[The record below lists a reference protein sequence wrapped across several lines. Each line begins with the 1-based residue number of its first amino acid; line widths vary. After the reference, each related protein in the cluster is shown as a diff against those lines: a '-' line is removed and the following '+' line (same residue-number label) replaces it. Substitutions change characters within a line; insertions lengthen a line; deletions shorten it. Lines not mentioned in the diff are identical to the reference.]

1 MEQTKKMPLLMG
13 GIVGDIAGSRFEFSP
28 IKSKEFELLKMS
40 DNHFQAKQSFRDYR
54 ENCHFTDDT
63 VMTLAV
69 ANALL
74 DANGNYDNL
83 NELLVKNMKE
93 FGRRHRYAGYG
104 AKFNA
109 WLNSQKSEPYNSFGN
124 GSAMRIGAVPYFAK
138 DIEELKSL
146 SRLVTVVTHNHEEG
160 IKGAE
165 AVASC
170 IWLAWHNNSK
180 QQIKDYV
187 EKNYYNLD
195 FDYDQLLKT
204 YVHDE
209 SCQNSVPQSIYAF
222 LISTD
227 YEDAIRTAIS
237 MGGDADTMACI
248 AGSIAEAFYGM
259 PKDLEERG
267 MEFLTEDL
275 KEVLKKFD
283 DKFNNKC

>member
-40 DNHFQAKQSFRDYR
+40 GNQFQAKQSFRDYR

-74 DANGNYDNL
+74 DADGNYDNL
-83 NELLVKNMKE
+83 SALVIKNMKE
-93 FGRRHRYAGYG
+93 FGRKHRYVGYG
-104 AKFNA
+104 SKFNS
-109 WLNSQKSEPYNSFGN
+109 WLNSQKNEPYNSFGN

-138 DIEELKSL
+138 DIEELKHL

-180 QQIKDYV
+180 QQIKEYV

-222 LISTD
+222 
-227 YEDAIRTAIS
+227 
-237 MGGDADTMACI
+237 
-248 AGSIAEAFYGM
+248 
-259 PKDLEERG
+259 
-267 MEFLTEDL
+267 
-275 KEVLKKFD
+275 
-283 DKFNNKC
+283 

>member
-1 MEQTKKMPLLMG
+1 
-13 GIVGDIAGSRFEFSP
+13 
-28 IKSKEFELLKMS
+28 
-40 DNHFQAKQSFRDYR
+40 
-54 ENCHFTDDT
+54 
-63 VMTLAV
+63 
-69 ANALL
+69 
-74 DANGNYDNL
+74 
-83 NELLVKNMKE
+83 
-93 FGRRHRYAGYG
+93 
-104 AKFNA
+104 
-109 WLNSQKSEPYNSFGN
+109 
-124 GSAMRIGAVPYFAK
+124 MRIGAVPYFAK
-138 DIEELKSL
+138 DIEELKHL

-259 PKDLEERG
+259 SKDLEEIG
-267 MEFLTEDL
+267 MKFLTEDL
-275 KEVLKKFD
+275 KEVLKKFKN
-283 DKFNNKC
+283 KFNN

>member
-40 DNHFQAKQSFRDYR
+40 DNQFQAKQSFRDYR

-74 DANGNYDNL
+74 DADGNYDNL
-83 NELLVKNMKE
+83 SELVIKNMKE
-93 FGRRHRYAGYG
+93 FGRKHRYVGYG
-104 AKFNA
+104 SKFNS
-109 WLNSQKSEPYNSFGN
+109 WLNSQKNEPYNSFGN

-138 DIEELKSL
+138 DIEELKHL

-180 QQIKDYV
+180 QQIKEYV

-275 KEVLKKFD
+275 KEVLKKF
-283 DKFNNKC
+283 KRMT

>member
-40 DNHFQAKQSFRDYR
+40 GNQFQAKQSFRDYR

-74 DANGNYDNL
+74 DADGNYDNL
-83 NELLVKNMKE
+83 SELVIKNMKE
-93 FGRRHRYAGYG
+93 FGRKHRYVGYG
-104 AKFNA
+104 SKFNS
-109 WLNSQKSEPYNSFGN
+109 WLNSQKNEPYNSFGN

-138 DIEELKSL
+138 DIEELKHL

-180 QQIKDYV
+180 QQIKEYV

-267 MEFLTEDL
+267 TKFLTEDL

-283 DKFNNKC
+283 DKFNNK

>member
-40 DNHFQAKQSFRDYR
+40 GNQFQAKQSFRDYR

-74 DANGNYDNL
+74 DADGNYDNL
-83 NELLVKNMKE
+83 SELVIKNMKE
-93 FGRRHRYAGYG
+93 FGRKHRYVGYG
-104 AKFNA
+104 SKFNS
-109 WLNSQKSEPYNSFGN
+109 WLNSQKNEPYNSFGN

-222 LISTD
+222 LISAD

-237 MGGDADTMACI
+237 IGGDADTMACI

-267 MEFLTEDL
+267 MKFLTEDL
-275 KEVLKKFD
+275 KAVLKRIKN
-283 DKFNNKC
+283 KFNN

>member
-40 DNHFQAKQSFRDYR
+40 DNHFQAKQSFREYR

-138 DIEELKSL
+138 DIEELKHL

-170 IWLAWHNNSK
+170 IWLALHNNSK
-180 QQIKDYV
+180 QQIKEYV

-204 YVHDE
+204 YIHDE

-267 MEFLTEDL
+267 MKFLTEDL

-283 DKFNNKC
+283 DKFNNK

>member
-40 DNHFQAKQSFRDYR
+40 DNQFQAKQSFRDYR

-83 NELLVKNMKE
+83 SELVIKNMKE
-93 FGRRHRYAGYG
+93 FGRKHHYVGYG
-104 AKFNA
+104 SKFNS
-109 WLNSQKSEPYNSFGN
+109 WLNSQKNEPYNSFGN

-138 DIEELKSL
+138 DIEELKHL

-267 MEFLTEDL
+267 MKFLTEDL

-283 DKFNNKC
+283 DKFNNK

>member
-1 MEQTKKMPLLMG
+1 MGQSKKSPSIMG
-13 GIVGDIAGSRFEFSP
+13 GIVGDISGSRFEFSP
-28 IKSKEFELLKMS
+28 IKSKQFELLKMS
-40 DNHFQAKQSFRDYR
+40 DNQFQARQSFRDYR

-63 VMTLAV
+63 VMTIAV

-83 NELLVKNMKE
+83 SELVVKNLKE
-93 FGRRHRYAGYG
+93 FGKKHRYVGYG

-138 DIEELKSL
+138 DIEELKRL

-170 IWLAWHNNSK
+170 IWLAWNNYSK
-180 QQIKDYV
+180 QQIKEYV
-187 EKNYYNLD
+187 EKNYYTMD
-195 FDYDQLLKT
+195 FDYNELLQT

-248 AGSIAEAFYGM
+248 AGAIAEAFYGM
-259 PKDLEERG
+259 PKDLEEKG
-267 MEFLTEDL
+267 MKFLTEDL
-275 KEVLKKFD
+275 KEVIKKFD
-283 DKFNNKC
+283 DKFNNK

>member
-40 DNHFQAKQSFRDYR
+40 GNQFQAKQSFRDYR

-93 FGRRHRYAGYG
+93 FGRQYRYAGYG

-138 DIEELKSL
+138 DIEELKHL

-180 QQIKDYV
+180 QQIKEYV

-275 KEVLKKFD
+275 KEVLKKF
-283 DKFNNKC
+283 KRMT

>member
-1 MEQTKKMPLLMG
+1 MEQTKKMPLVMG

-40 DNHFQAKQSFRDYR
+40 DNQFQAKQSFREYR

-74 DANGNYDNL
+74 DADGNYDNL
-83 NELLVKNMKE
+83 SELVIKNMKE
-93 FGRRHRYAGYG
+93 FGRKHRYVGYG
-104 AKFNA
+104 SKFNS
-109 WLNSQKSEPYNSFGN
+109 WLNSQKNEPYNSFGN

-138 DIEELKSL
+138 DIEELKHL

-180 QQIKDYV
+180 QQIKEYV

-267 MEFLTEDL
+267 MKFLTEDL
-275 KEVLKKFD
+275 KEVLKKFKN
-283 DKFNNKC
+283 KFNN